1 MTEATRPTSDNAVF
15 ISYAR
20 ADNEQPP
27 DKKVEGWVS
36 FFWNQLRF
44 ELTDR
49 GAAEAKLWLDR
60 YEIEP
65 HEAFT
70 PKIEQALKQAKL
82 LLAILSRNWIQ
93 REWCQRELQ
102 LFVELHADGNERYIP
117 VFKHQ
122 LERELLPP
130 FMQGNHARTGY
141 QFFEIDP
148 TGKTR
153 EFYWRGL
160 KDETAYYDLVKT
172 IAEAISDKLG
182 IVRPAAM
189 ASSVTATTGQTVFI
203 ALAAS
208 DLRDARQRLVNDL
221 EKDSIKVVPQID
233 TPPDTAEA
241 FESMIREALSQ
252 AVFAVHLLGE
262 KNGSTPEGATEP
274 IVPLQ
279 LRLARAMPYQRILWA
294 PRWHR
299 TETGDKRNPVDVVT
313 ERFGE
318 LQQNEEIFGKEVT
331 DLSQLLRERLK
342 PASQIEEH
350 SPKVQ
355 YDPLLVAAAHLEDE
369 ELATELANA
378 IQECK
383 LNVQLFDPET
393 YAEHTPETSAVLIPW
408 GMASQENLQALLSK
422 LLPAPAKTVCLRLPG
437 GNEVEKRRFFQKG
450 IICKKIEAL
459 PENTQNCRNL
469 LASLEILPPHGSES

>member
-1 MTEATRPTSDNAVF
+1 MRGATRPTPENAVF

-27 DKKVEGWVS
+27 DKKAEGWVS

-82 LLAILSRNWIQ
+82 LLPILSRNWIQ
-93 REWCQRELQ
+93 REWCQRELE
-102 LFVELHADGNERYIP
+102 LFVEQHADDDDCYIP
-117 VFKHQ
+117 VFKHR
-122 LERELLPP
+122 LERKHLPSL
-130 FMQGNHARTGY
+130 MQNSNARTGY

-160 KDETAYYDLVKT
+160 KDETAYYDLVRT
-172 IAEAISDKLG
+172 IAEVISDKLG
-182 IVRPAAM
+182 IVRPVTM
-189 ASSVTATTGQTVFI
+189 ASSVTPASQTVFI

-208 DLRDARQRLVNDL
+208 DLHDARQRLVNDL
-221 EKDSIKVVPQID
+221 QKNSIKVVPEVD
-233 TPPDTAEA
+233 TLPDTAEA

-262 KNGSTPEGATEP
+262 KNGSMPEGATEP

-279 LRLARAMPYQRILWA
+279 LRLAREMPYQRILWV

-313 ERFGE
+313 KHFGA

-342 PASQIEEH
+342 PASQAEK
-350 SPKVQ
+350 SSSGATFNQ
-355 YDPLLVAAAHLEDE
+355 LLIAAADPEDE
-369 ELATELANA
+369 ELATELANL

-393 YAEHTPETSAVLIPW
+393 YAELTPETSAVLIPW
-408 GMASQENLQALLSK
+408 GMASKENLQALLSR
-422 LLPAPAKTVCLRLPG
+422 LLPPPAKIVCLRLPG

-450 IICKKIEAL
+450 IISKKIEVL
-459 PENTQNCRNL
+459 PENTQKCQDL
-469 LASLEILPPHGSES
+469 LESLEILLPYGSES

>member
-1 MTEATRPTSDNAVF
+1 MTETTQPTPENAVF

-27 DKKVEGWVS
+27 DKKAEGWVS

-82 LLAILSRNWIQ
+82 LLPILSRNWIQ
-93 REWCQRELQ
+93 REWCQRELE
-102 LFVELHADGNERYIP
+102 LFVQQHADDNDCYIP
-117 VFKHQ
+117 VFKHR
-122 LERELLPP
+122 LEREHLPLL
-130 FMQGNHARTGY
+130 MQNNNARTGY
-141 QFFEIDP
+141 QFFEIES

-160 KDETAYYDLVKT
+160 KDETAYYDLVRT
-172 IAEAISDKLG
+172 IAEVISDKLG

-189 ASSVTATTGQTVFI
+189 ASSMATTGQTVFI

-221 EKDSIKVVPQID
+221 QKNNIKVVPEVD
-233 TPPDTAEA
+233 TLPDTAEA

-262 KNGSTPEGATEP
+262 KSGSTPEGTNEP

-279 LRLARAMPYQRILWA
+279 LRLAREMPYQRILWV

-299 TETGDKRNPVDVVT
+299 TETGDKRNPVEVVT
-313 ERFGE
+313 EHFGA

-331 DLSQLLRERLK
+331 DLSQLLRERFK
-342 PASQIEEH
+342 PASQAEE
-350 SPKVQ
+350 SSSGATFNQ
-355 YDPLLVAAAHLEDE
+355 LLIAAADPEDE
-369 ELATELANA
+369 ELATELANL

-393 YAEHTPETSAVLIPW
+393 YAELTPETSAVLIPW
-408 GMASQENLQALLSK
+408 GMASKENLQALLSK
-422 LLPAPAKTVCLRLPG
+422 LSPVPAKIVCLRLPG
-437 GNEVEKRRFFQKG
+437 GNEIEKRRFFQKG
-450 IICKKIEAL
+450 IISKKIEAL
-459 PENTQNCRNL
+459 PDDTQKCQDL
-469 LASLEILPPHGSES
+469 LESLEILLPYGSEP

>member
-1 MTEATRPTSDNAVF
+1 MTDATRPTSNNSVF

-102 LFVELHADGNERYIP
+102 LFFQLHAEDIERYIP
-117 VFKHQ
+117 VFKHP
-122 LERELLPP
+122 LARELLPSL
-130 FMQGNHARTGY
+130 MQNDNARTGY
-141 QFFEIDP
+141 QFFEVES

-172 IAEAISDKLG
+172 IAEAISNKLG

-189 ASSVTATTGQTVFI
+189 VPPVTATGQIVFI

-221 EKDSIKVVPQID
+221 VKNGIKVVPEAD
-233 TPPDTAEA
+233 TSPDTAEA
-241 FESMIREALSQ
+241 FVSMVKAGLSQ

-279 LRLARAMPYQRILWA
+279 LRLARAMPYHRILWV

-342 PASQIEEH
+342 PASQAEER
-350 SPKVQ
+350 SSSAKFN
-355 YDPLLVAAAHLEDE
+355 LLLIAAAHPDDE

-378 IQECK
+378 IQECN

-393 YAEHTPETSAVLIPW
+393 YAELTTEASAVLIPW
-408 GMASQENLQALLSK
+408 GMASQENLQALLTK
-422 LLPAPAKTVCLRLPG
+422 LSPAPAKTVCLRLPG
-437 GNEVEKRRFFQKG
+437 GNDAEKRRFFQKG
-450 IICKKIEAL
+450 IICRKIEAL
-459 PENTQNCRNL
+459 PDNAQKCRDL
-469 LASLEILPPHGSES
+469 LESLEILPPHGNES

>member
-1 MTEATRPTSDNAVF
+1 MTEATRPTSENAVF

-27 DKKVEGWVS
+27 DKKAEGWVS
-36 FFWNQLRF
+36 FFWNELRF

-82 LLAILSRNWIQ
+82 LLPILSKNWIQ
-93 REWCQRELQ
+93 RDWCQRELQ
-102 LFVELHADGNERYIP
+102 LFVELHADGSERYIP
-117 VFKHQ
+117 VFKHR
-122 LERELLPP
+122 LERKLLPP
-130 FMQGNHARTGY
+130 FMQGNNARTGY
-141 QFFEIDP
+141 QFFEIDL

-189 ASSVTATTGQTVFI
+189 ASSVTATGQIVFI

-221 EKDSIKVVPQID
+221 EKNGIKVVPEVD
-233 TPPDTAEA
+233 TPLDTAEA
-241 FESMIREALSQ
+241 FESMIREGLSQ
-252 AVFAVHLLGE
+252 ATFAVHLLGD
-262 KNGSTPEGATEP
+262 NLGITPEGATEP

-279 LRLARAMPYQRILWA
+279 LRLARAMPYQRILWV

-313 ERFGE
+313 EHFGA

-342 PASQIEEH
+342 PASQAGKH
-350 SPKVQ
+350 SPWTKFNQ
-355 YDPLLVAAAHLEDE
+355 LLVAAAHPDDE
-369 ELATELANA
+369 ELAAELANA

-393 YAEHTPETSAVLIPW
+393 YAELTPETAAVLIPW
-408 GMASQENLQALLSK
+408 GMASQENLQALLTK
-422 LLPAPAKTVCLRLPG
+422 LSPAPAKTVCLRLPG
-437 GNEVEKRRFFQKG
+437 GNDAEKRRFFQKG
-450 IICKKIEAL
+450 IICRKIEAL
-459 PENTQNCRNL
+459 PDNAQKCQDL

>member
-1 MTEATRPTSDNAVF
+1 MTEATRPISDNAVF

-27 DKKVEGWVS
+27 DKKAEGWVS
-36 FFWNQLRF
+36 FFWDQLRF

-65 HEAFT
+65 SEAFT
-70 PKIEQALKQAKL
+70 PKIKQALRQAKL
-82 LLAILSRNWIQ
+82 LLPILSKNWIQ

-102 LFVELHADGNERYIP
+102 LFVELHADGSERYIP

-122 LERELLPP
+122 LERKLLPP
-130 FMQGNHARTGY
+130 FMQGNNARTGY

-189 ASSVTATTGQTVFI
+189 ASSVTATSQIVFI

-221 EKDSIKVVPQID
+221 EKNGIKVVPEVD
-233 TPPDTAEA
+233 TPLDTAEA
-241 FESMIREALSQ
+241 FESMIREGLSQ
-252 AVFAVHLLGE
+252 ATFAVHLLGD
-262 KNGSTPEGATEP
+262 NLGITPEGATEP
-274 IVPLQ
+274 IVQLQ
-279 LRLARAMPYQRILWA
+279 LRLAREMPYQRILWV

-313 ERFGE
+313 EHFGA

-342 PASQIEEH
+342 PDSQTMELAPVTKFNQI
-350 SPKVQ
+350 
-355 YDPLLVAAAHLEDE
+355 LVAAAHPDDE
-369 ELATELANA
+369 ELAIELANE
-378 IQECK
+378 IQGCG
-383 LNVQLFDPET
+383 LDVQLYVPEA
-393 YAEHTPETSAVLIPW
+393 YSELTPGNTIALIPW
-408 GMASQENLQALLSK
+408 GMASKEDLQTLFSK
-422 LLPAPAKTVCLRLPG
+422 LSPAPAKITCLLLRG
-437 GNEVEKRRFFQKG
+437 GNDAEKRLFFQKG

-459 PENTQNCRNL
+459 PSNSQESRAL
-469 LASLEILPPHGSES
+469 LASLEILPTRGSES